1 MLSSKWKREEGPLV
15 SKVIFWACWQRNII
29 LGKNYAGAYVIHLV
43 SLQETDDTQIRVAPQ
58 GLNKGSI
65 CGVRAEPWC

>member
-1 MLSSKWKREEGPLV
+1 M
-15 SKVIFWACWQRNII
+15 
-29 LGKNYAGAYVIHLV
+29 LGKSWTGAYVIHLV
-43 SLQETDDTQIRVAPQ
+43 SLQETDDTQSSVVPQ